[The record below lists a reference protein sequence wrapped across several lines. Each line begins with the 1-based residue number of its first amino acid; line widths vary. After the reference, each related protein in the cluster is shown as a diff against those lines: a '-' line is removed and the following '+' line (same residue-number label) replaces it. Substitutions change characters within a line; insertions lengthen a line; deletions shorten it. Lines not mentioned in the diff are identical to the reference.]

1 MSTRTYLC
9 VLFSIDI
16 HHRYVAIM
24 GTRNKIWLKRARH
37 EWKYLTCGVEGAE
50 REISLRKLGD
60 ESGALS
66 SQSITI
72 YSGYSGN

>member
-24 GTRNKIWLKRARH
+24 GDTQQNMVETRQ
-37 EWKYLTCGVEGAE
+37 T
-50 REISLRKLGD
+50 
-60 ESGALS
+60 
-66 SQSITI
+66 
-72 YSGYSGN
+72 